1 MSAASKFLILVHFSS
16 LFRLAR
22 VRIRSLKYK
31 IGSSNINFKDM
42 KLPSISA
49 VVATYNR
56 ANYLRISL
64 ACLSAQ
70 DYKGGWQIIV
80 ADDGS
85 TDHTPKVISE
95 ARSDNKDLEIL
106 HCRHEHQNYRR
117 AFILNE
123 GSRRAGGDILVFL
136 DSDCIP
142 AHNLLAAYAD
152 QFAPDSFYLGGVY
165 YLNQQ
170 LSDTVLQ
177 NFRTFSPR
185 EFWARAAQARNLKKG
200 SAKRNFKRYWK
211 SRLYVALN
219 FRKPK
224 IWGGNCAVNRDVFE
238 IINGYDEN
246 YAGYNKSDSDLR
258 NRLVKGS
265 YRAVPLQTKARAYH
279 LYHPVE
285 KWRTVPQIIDRKEH
299 PYFQWPDPDVV
310 CKNGLRKL

>member
-1 MSAASKFLILVHFSS
+1 MNSR
-16 LFRLAR
+16 RL
-22 VRIRSLKYK
+22 
-31 IGSSNINFKDM
+31 

-56 ANYLRISL
+56 ADYLRICL
-64 ACLSAQ
+64 ACLSTQ
-70 DYKGGWQIIV
+70 DYEGEWQIIV

-85 TDHTPKVISE
+85 TDHTPDVISE
-95 ARSDNKDLEIL
+95 ARTRSRGLEIQ
-106 HCRHEHQNYRR
+106 HCWHAHQNYRR
-117 AFILNE
+117 AFILNA
-123 GSRRAGGDILVFL
+123 GSRRASGDFLVFL

-142 AHNLLAAYAD
+142 APSLLSTYAAH
-152 QFAPDSFYLGGVY
+152 FAPHAFYLGGVY
-165 YLNQQ
+165 YLKQQ
-170 LSDTVLQ
+170 LSETVLR
-177 NFRTFSPR
+177 NDPSFSPQ

-211 SRLYVALN
+211 SRLYLALN

-224 IWGGNCAVNRDVFE
+224 IWGGNCAVNHDVFE
-238 IINGYDEN
+238 KINGYDEN

-258 NRLVKGS
+258 NRLIKGV

-285 KWRTVPQIIDRKEH
+285 KWRTVSQIIDQNEH
-299 PYFQWPDPDVV
+299 PYFKWPDPDVV

>member
-1 MSAASKFLILVHFSS
+1 MNSGNL
-16 LFRLAR
+16 
-22 VRIRSLKYK
+22 
-31 IGSSNINFKDM
+31 

-56 ANYLRISL
+56 ADYLRISL

-70 DYKGGWQIIV
+70 DYEGEWQVIV

-85 TDHTPKVISE
+85 TDHTPEVISA
-95 ARSDNKDLEIL
+95 ARSDDSALEIQ
-106 HCRHEHQNYRR
+106 HCRHEHRNYRR

-123 GSRRAGGDILVFL
+123 GSRRAGGDILLFL

-142 AHNLLAAYAD
+142 APNLLATYAAS
-152 QFAPDSFYLGGVY
+152 FTPDSFYLGGVY

-170 LSDTVLQ
+170 LSETMLQ
-177 NFRTFSPR
+177 NKPSFSQQ
-185 EFWARAAQARNLKKG
+185 EFWAEAAQSRNLKKG
-200 SAKRNFKRYWK
+200 SARRNFKRYWK
-211 SRLYVALN
+211 SRFYTAFN

-238 IINGYDEN
+238 KINGYDEN

-265 YRAVPLQTKARAYH
+265 FRAVPLQTIARAYH
-279 LYHPVE
+279 LYHQVQ
-285 KWRTVPQIIDRKEH
+285 KWRTVPQIIDQSEH
-299 PYFQWPDPDVV
+299 PYFKWPDPDVV

>member
-1 MSAASKFLILVHFSS
+1 MNNNGF
-16 LFRLAR
+16 
-22 VRIRSLKYK
+22 K
-31 IGSSNINFKDM
+31 IMEPGNQ

-56 ANYLRISL
+56 ADYLRLSL
-64 ACLSAQ
+64 ACLAAQ
-70 DYKGGWQIIV
+70 EYAGRWQVIV

-85 TDHTPKVISE
+85 TDHTPDVISQV
-95 ARSDNKDLEIL
+95 RSGSDGLEVR
-106 HCRHEHQNYRR
+106 HCWREHRNYRR

-123 GSRRAGGDILVFL
+123 GSRMADGDILLFL

-142 AHNLLAAYAD
+142 APNLLATYGAHY
-152 QFAPDSFYLGGVY
+152 APDSFYLGGVY
-165 YLNQQ
+165 YLNKRI
-170 LSDTVLQ
+170 SEAVLQ
-177 NFRTFSPR
+177 NRHSFSQQ
-185 EFWARAAQARNLKKG
+185 EFWNGAAQTRNLKRG

-211 SRLYVALN
+211 SKFYIALN

-238 IINGYDEN
+238 KINGYDEN

-265 YRAVPLQTKARAYH
+265 YRAVPLQTKARTYH
-279 LYHPVE
+279 LYHEVQS
-285 KWRTVPQIIDRKEH
+285 WRIAPQILDQKEH
-299 PYFQWPDPDVV
+299 PYFESPDPDVV

>member
-1 MSAASKFLILVHFSS
+1 MKPGNL
-16 LFRLAR
+16 
-22 VRIRSLKYK
+22 
-31 IGSSNINFKDM
+31 

-56 ANYLRISL
+56 ADYLRVSL
-64 ACLSAQ
+64 ACLAAQ
-70 DYKGGWQIIV
+70 DYEGQWQVIV

-85 TDHTPKVISE
+85 TDHTADVIST
-95 ARSDNKDLEIL
+95 ARSDSRQLDIQ
-106 HCRHEHQNYRR
+106 HCRHDHQNYRR

-123 GSRRAGGDILVFL
+123 GSRRAGGDILLFL

-142 AHNLLAAYAD
+142 APNLLATYAAH
-152 QFAPDSFYLGGVY
+152 FKPNAFYLGGVY

-170 LSDTVLQ
+170 LSEAVLQ
-177 NFRTFSPR
+177 NKHSFSQQ
-185 EFWARAAQARNLKKG
+185 EFWAGAARSRNLKKG

-211 SRLYVALN
+211 SRIYLALN

-224 IWGGNCAVNRDVFE
+224 IWGGNCAVNRDIFE
-238 IINGYDEN
+238 KINGYDEN

-265 YRAVPLQTKARAYH
+265 FRAVPLQTKARTYH

-285 KWRTVPQIIDRKEH
+285 KWRTVPQIIDQSQH
-299 PYFQWPDPDVV
+299 PYFKWPDPAVV

>member
-1 MSAASKFLILVHFSS
+1 M
-16 LFRLAR
+16 
-22 VRIRSLKYK
+22 
-31 IGSSNINFKDM
+31 GSRNL

-56 ANYLRISL
+56 ADYLRISL

-70 DYKGGWQIIV
+70 DYQGDWQIIV

-85 TDHTPKVISE
+85 TDHTADVISK
-95 ARSDNKDLEIL
+95 ARSNRTGLEIQ
-106 HCRHEHQNYRR
+106 HCWHEHRDYRR

-123 GSRRAGGDILVFL
+123 GSRRAGGDILLFL

-142 AHNLLAAYAD
+142 APNLLSTYAAN
-152 QFAPDSFYLGGVY
+152 FTPDSFYLGGVY

-170 LSDTVLQ
+170 LSETMLD
-177 NFRTFSPR
+177 NRISFSQP
-185 EFWARAAQARNLKKG
+185 EFWAAAAQSQNLKKG
-200 SAKRNFKRYWK
+200 SARRNFKRYWK
-211 SRLYVALN
+211 SKIYIALN

-224 IWGGNCAVNRDVFE
+224 IWGGNCAVNRDAFE
-238 IINGYDEN
+238 QINGYDEN

-265 YRAVPLQTKARAYH
+265 YRAVPLQTKARTYH
-279 LYHPVE
+279 LYHQVQN
-285 KWRTVPQIIDRKEH
+285 WRTAPQIIDQSEH
-299 PYFQWPDPDVV
+299 PYFKFPDPDVV